1 MTLYDKAVQDAE
13 VSEESEKIAEENL
26 FPKEPE
32 ENDLLDFSSGM

>member
-1 MTLYDKAVQDAE
+1 MTKQCRMQKFLRKAK
-13 VSEESEKIAEENL
+13 KIAEENL